1 MKNVA
6 SIFEAVSVL
15 LYHKNGIKVVHVIAK
30 LFIFLA
36 DSSKR
41 AKALATSTF
50 LGLSFRLKRA
60 VARDFYTRV
69 FLMDLL
75 YKGPRFR
82 LLFRLRE
89 VIEIF

>member
-1 MKNVA
+1 MA
-6 SIFEAVSVL
+6 
-15 LYHKNGIKVVHVIAK
+15 IKVVHVIAK
-30 LFIFLA
+30 VNNFLA

-50 LGLSFRLKRA
+50 LGLSLRLKGA
-60 VARDFYTRV
+60 VARDFETRV

-82 LLFRLRE
+82 LLFRIRE
-89 VIEIF
+89 VIGFF